1 MLVVSVILLWIVV
14 IVLSILVIVLYRQFG
29 LIYIGSRARIEQTGL
44 PAGRR
49 APEAV
54 PLQVEG
60 RSVAWSWHTD
70 GELRGTVAVMSTV
83 ECELCAE
90 LLPRLN
96 QVADRWRGVFRF
108 LVVDRVMGD
117 GNGPVRQLPDPRSWI
132 YALDP
137 EAAMHESLDVEAT
150 PFVFVLDHTGTVLA
164 KGIVNLPESI
174 DAMVQDAASAD
185 KPRAQP
191 PAGRQARGGD

>member
-1 MLVVSVILLWIVV
+1 MLVVSVVLLWIVV
-14 IVLSILVIVLYRQFG
+14 IALSILVIVLYRQFG

-44 PAGRR
+44 PVGRR

-70 GELRGTVAVMSTV
+70 GALRGTVALMSTA

-96 QVADRWRGVFRF
+96 QVADKWRGVFRF

-117 GNGPVRQLPDPRSWI
+117 GNSPVRELPDPRSWA
-132 YALDP
+132 YALDA

-150 PFVFVLDHTGTVLA
+150 PFVFVLDHSGKVLA

-174 DAMVQDAASAD
+174 DAMVQGAVNPDELRD
-185 KPRAQP
+185 QP
-191 PAGRQARGGD
+191 PAGNQPSGGG

>member
-14 IVLSILVIVLYRQFG
+14 IALSILVIVLYRQFG

-44 PAGRR
+44 GAGRR

-60 RSVAWSWHTD
+60 RSVAWSWRTD
-70 GELRGTVAVMSTV
+70 GALRGTVALMSTA

-90 LLPRLN
+90 LLPELN
-96 QVADRWRGVFRF
+96 QVADKWRGVFRF
-108 LVVDRVMGD
+108 LVVDRVVGD
-117 GNGPVRQLPDPRSWI
+117 GNGPVRKLPDPRSWI
-132 YALDP
+132 YAIDH

-150 PFVFVLDHTGTVLA
+150 PFVFILDHTGQVLA

-174 DAMVQDAASAD
+174 DAMVQDAV
-185 KPRAQP
+185 KPDQP
-191 PAGRQARGGD
+191 PAGDQPQGGG